1 MIKSLPGGMMA
12 RKKYSINWEDD
23 LPVSFEVN
31 GVQYENL
38 EDVPDEADR
47 YRLESMLDSSMGAEF
62 NDPEFEQMMK
72 ETQQIDSASTEKLIV
87 RIFTGVAVLLLMI
100 AGFSTFT
107 TLQKLGREKSAPG
120 VVVEVVKQRHVDI
133 ETDNVSYYYYPVVE
147 FKAEDG
153 KRRTIQLNEGSNP
166 PSHDTGDEVTILYEP
181 ENPNDARIKSIGSSA
196 LMWILPGITGVLGA
210 AFLGAVFVVQK
221 YLFSSS
227 AG

>member
-1 MIKSLPGGMMA
+1 MA
-12 RKKYSINWEDD
+12 KKKYSINWEDD

-47 YRLESMLDSSMGAEF
+47 HRLESMLDSSMDADF

-72 ETQQIDSASTEKLIV
+72 ETQQIDGSSAEKLIV
-87 RIFTGVAVLLLMI
+87 RIFTGVAVLLLI
-100 AGFSTFT
+100 VAGISTMSA
-107 TLQKLGREKSAPG
+107 LQKLGREKSAPG
-120 VVVEVVKQRHVDI
+120 IVVEVVKQRHVDI

-166 PSHDTGDEVTILYEP
+166 PSHDVGDEVTILYEP
-181 ENPNDARIKSIGSSA
+181 ENPNDARIKSFGSSA
-196 LMWILPGITGVLGA
+196 LMWILPGITGILGV

-221 YLFSSS
+221 YLFSSPT
-227 AG
+227 G

>member
-1 MIKSLPGGMMA
+1 MA
-12 RKKYSINWEDD
+12 KKKYSINWEDD

-31 GVQYENL
+31 GIQYEKL

-47 YRLESMLDSSMGAEF
+47 RRLESMLDSSMDADF
-62 NDPEFEQMMK
+62 NDPEFEQTMK
-72 ETQQIDSASTEKLIV
+72 ETQQIDSASAEKLIV
-87 RIFTGVAVLLLMI
+87 RIFTGVAFVLLMV
-100 AGFSTFT
+100 AGFSTIS

-120 VVVEVVKQRHVDI
+120 IVVEVVKQRHVDI

-166 PSHDTGDEVTILYEP
+166 PSYDAGDEVTILYEP
-181 ENPNDARIKSIGSSA
+181 EKPNDARIKSFGSSA

-221 YLFSSS
+221 YLFSGP
-227 AG
+227 AE